1 MELFYFKAC
10 AVPSV
15 DTVRSTRTPRISAK
29 AVSSYPRIFHDLLSE
44 IINPGALYCL
54 LACLFPCIPI
64 MLLRQEARE
73 RYNIEVTTILPIK
86 FITKC
91 FIYITYCYREA
102 PVAMPLPLSAA
113 VRASLARPQWRSRR
127 GETTTRNEE
136 SPGLL

>member
-73 RYNIEVTTILPIK
+73 RYNIEVTTILALIQIENK
-86 FITKC
+86 I
-91 FIYITYCYREA
+91 
-102 PVAMPLPLSAA
+102 
-113 VRASLARPQWRSRR
+113 
-127 GETTTRNEE
+127 
-136 SPGLL
+136 